1 MIRHVTCLS
10 LAECIIQF
18 GLKIKSTLFCHY
30 SALQK
35 SHGGGNLGNN
45 IFFKLAFRAKLSDPE
60 ISTISIMVNSRSSK
74 ILLRGLRCNV
84 LSFNQ

>member
-1 MIRHVTCLS
+1 MIRKTCDLPFFGGMYNS
-10 LAECIIQF
+10 

-45 IFFKLAFRAKLSDPE
+45 IFFIGF
-60 ISTISIMVNSRSSK
+60 
-74 ILLRGLRCNV
+74 
-84 LSFNQ
+84 

>member
-1 MIRHVTCLS
+1 MTCLS

-35 SHGGGNLGNN
+35 SHGGGNLVT
-45 IFFKLAFRAKLSDPE
+45 ISFKLAFRAKLSDPE
-60 ISTISIMVNSRSSK
+60 ISTISIMVNSPLLQ
-74 ILLRGLRCNV
+74 ILLRGL
-84 LSFNQ
+84 L

>member
-1 MIRHVTCLS
+1 VTCLS

-45 IFFKLAFRAKLSDPE
+45 IFFNWLLEPKLSDPE
-60 ISTISIMVNSRSSK
+60 ISTSIMVNSRSSSNT
-74 ILLRGLRCNV
+74 LHGLRCNV
-84 LSFNQ
+84 LSRSNQ